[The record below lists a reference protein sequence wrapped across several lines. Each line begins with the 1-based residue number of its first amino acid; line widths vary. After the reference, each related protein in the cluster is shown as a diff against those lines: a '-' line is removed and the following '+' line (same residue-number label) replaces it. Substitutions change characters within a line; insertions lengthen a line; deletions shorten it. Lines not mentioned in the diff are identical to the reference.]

1 MIVPVNTAKQF
12 AALPADYHLRKHM
25 ITAETVLSPIRA
37 DLYKP
42 AAHKFVLHTHKNL
55 FRNNCF
61 VVVLNV
67 VLRHYSVVLYAPF
80 GKIIHCV
87 GLLKK
92 RIAHILFVAQYL
104 CYRACVPTRIPR
116 AGEYSVTLQPGG
128 YLVGTV
134 TVKVLTENPSHHI
147 RLLRVDHK
155 SAVLVFGVAQKT
167 AVINLH
173 LSPLI
178 AELQTQFHILTKRL
192 RFLLCQRSH
201 YRIDSGANGISKYLE
216 DHGIHKIIRQNGK
229 TPLFNASFIRMIL
242 KNPVYSGK
250 IAYGRR
256 KMEKIHGT
264 RNDYHLVEQDNY
276 LLVDGLH
283 EPIVSEEL
291 WQEAQVKLLA
301 QSKKY
306 EHINKSKDAKTHL
319 LSGIVKC
326 PICGAGM
333 YGNKSI
339 KHKKD
344 GTKYKDFYYYGCKHR
359 KVDRGYKC
367 DYKKQIN
374 EELLDDSVAEIIS
387 RLVSNPKFATM
398 TQKKINMQVDTTAI
412 EQELENYE
420 SKLRQSYAVKAKI
433 IEGMDTLDPYDKH
446 YIKCKADL
454 DNRLYNMYD
463 KIEEIENQLI
473 SAIAKKQAIQ
483 DEKLTSDNI
492 IFCTDSL

>member
-1 MIVPVNTAKQF
+1 M
-12 AALPADYHLRKHM
+12 
-25 ITAETVLSPIRA
+25 
-37 DLYKP
+37 
-42 AAHKFVLHTHKNL
+42 
-55 FRNNCF
+55 
-61 VVVLNV
+61 
-67 VLRHYSVVLYAPF
+67 
-80 GKIIHCV
+80 
-87 GLLKK
+87 
-92 RIAHILFVAQYL
+92 
-104 CYRACVPTRIPR
+104 
-116 AGEYSVTLQPGG
+116 
-128 YLVGTV
+128 
-134 TVKVLTENPSHHI
+134 
-147 RLLRVDHK
+147 
-155 SAVLVFGVAQKT
+155 
-167 AVINLH
+167 
-173 LSPLI
+173 
-178 AELQTQFHILTKRL
+178 
-192 RFLLCQRSH
+192 
-201 YRIDSGANGISKYLE
+201 
-216 DHGIHKIIRQNGK
+216 
-229 TPLFNASFIRMIL
+229 FNASFIRMIL

-446 YIKCKADL
+446 YIKRKADL